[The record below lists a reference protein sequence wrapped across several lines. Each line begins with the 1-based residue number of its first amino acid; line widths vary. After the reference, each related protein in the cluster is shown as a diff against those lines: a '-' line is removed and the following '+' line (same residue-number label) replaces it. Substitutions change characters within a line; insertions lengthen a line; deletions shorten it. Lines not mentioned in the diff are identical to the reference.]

1 MPTVGAASTGILIL
15 MGNRILR
22 RGSVA
27 ALIQAVDSVVDEEK
41 RGRDAVRMLQGQFD
55 LNDFSEQVRLLEK
68 MGPLMETAD
77 EIPVAETLL
86 NP

>member
-1 MPTVGAASTGILIL
+1 
-15 MGNRILR
+15 
-22 RGSVA
+22 
-27 ALIQAVDSVVDEEK
+27 
-41 RGRDAVRMLQGQFD
+41 MLQGQFD